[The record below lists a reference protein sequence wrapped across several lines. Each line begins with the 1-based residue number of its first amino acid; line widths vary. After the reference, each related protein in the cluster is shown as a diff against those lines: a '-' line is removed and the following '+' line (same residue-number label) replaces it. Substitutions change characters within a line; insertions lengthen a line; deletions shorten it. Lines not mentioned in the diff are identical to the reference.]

1 MNSEGDAIKVFLRVR
16 PPENANSALP
26 FNGRVVDV
34 NASNNSVTLLAKP
47 DPKVFTFDH
56 VADTN
61 STQVIL
67 KLHNSQNCTFLSFY
81 VCVFV
86 SI

>member
-1 MNSEGDAIKVFLRVR
+1 MVNSEGDSIKVFLRVR

-26 FNGRVVDV
+26 FNGRVVEV
-34 NASNNSVTLLAKP
+34 NTGNNSVTLLAKP

-61 STQVIL
+61 STQVIV
-67 KLHNSQNCTFLSFY
+67 KANH
-81 VCVFV
+81 V
-86 SI
+86 